1 MEKEEKFN
9 PSWWVIIR
17 EGKKYIG
24 CSNNCEH
31 LEEKNG
37 KMKCC
42 YFEKEIEGEEDNY
55 QTCEECFMAYSQ
67 TEFASPNMTTYDKRN
82 HFKE

>member
-9 PSWWVIIR
+9 PNWWVIIR

-24 CSNNCEH
+24 CENNCRH
-31 LEEKNG
+31 LKEENS

-55 QTCEECFMAYSQ
+55 QLCKECFMVYSQ
-67 TEFASPNMTTYDKRN
+67 TEFASPNMTTYDSKN
-82 HFKE
+82 YFKE

>member
-31 LEEKNG
+31 LEEKKWQNE
-37 KMKCC
+37 MLL
-42 YFEKEIEGEEDNY
+42 F
-55 QTCEECFMAYSQ
+55 
-67 TEFASPNMTTYDKRN
+67 
-82 HFKE
+82 